1 MTRLTK
7 GSLQA
12 RLEGAVAVP
21 DGVSGPGITGFGN
34 VVASF
39 SNPSKQ
45 TPSLHGPAAQN
56 NEHGGR
62 YSIASMVSGLG

>member
-12 RLEGAVAVP
+12 RLEGGVAVQN
-21 DGVSGPGITGFGN
+21 GIHGSSISGFGT
-34 VVASF
+34 VIASF
-39 SNPSKQ
+39 SDPSKQ

>member
-1 MTRLTK
+1 MKKLTK
-7 GSLQA
+7 DSLEA

-21 DGVSGPGITGFGN
+21 GGVSGSSIFGFGN
-34 VVASF
+34 VITSF

-62 YSIASMVSGLG
+62 HSIASMVSGLG